1 MDSRMDPDGVPPD
14 DAGASETEGGTSR
27 AEMALELVRLAGLSE
42 AEYQAERKHVAAAL
56 KLNLTALDKLV
67 KAERNRRR
75 QEEAAASRRKAPP
88 APGQVRWPPG
98 FTMKHGDGLYADA
111 GEQGLIWL
119 CAPLEVL
126 GGARDAAGEGWSLLL
141 RWKDDDHRTHTWPM
155 PKRLLVTQP
164 GELEAALLERGL
176 RLSPHPNARLYLREA
191 LSGVQAGSRV
201 SLVGRAGWHIAGERI
216 AYVMADGT
224 TYGGGGEEVV
234 LTTSDAGA
242 AARLAACGTLEGWRE
257 GVAAPAI
264 GNHRLAL
271 FIAASLAPPLLEIIG
286 AEGGGV
292 HLLGGSSTGKTTCL
306 EGAASA
312 WGSPRMGQ
320 QVRSWRSTANALE
333 GAAVECS
340 DGLLALDE
348 IGLADGKDVGVTM
361 YTLAGGAGRG
371 RADRSGALRTPRT
384 WRTLFL
390 STGEISP
397 ADKIGETGQRSR
409 AGQDVR
415 CVSIPALAGG
425 GHGVWQDLHGHPS
438 GEALSNA
445 VKAAALAH
453 HGHAARAFLAA
464 LVKMRAE
471 RPVELLNGLR
481 EAVAAFTRGKHVPTG
496 ADGQVR
502 RVAQRFGLIAAAGD
516 LAAEIGI
523 LPWPDGESERAAV
536 ACFSAWLAAR
546 GGHGAAETQTA
557 LQAVR
562 AFIGAHGSSRFATL
576 IMSSG
581 EQGGLEEDTSRPV
594 INRAGWRRQSG
605 SGWEYL
611 VLPDAWKDEVCR
623 GLDADQVAREL
634 GDRGL
639 LMRDGKNLRVKVS
652 IPNEGRP
659 RLYVVRPGLLE
670 GT

>member
-1 MDSRMDPDGVPPD
+1 MDSRMDPNDLPPD
-14 DAGASETEGGTSR
+14 DTGTTEAESSSNR
-27 AEMALELVRLAGLSE
+27 AELALELVRLAGLSE
-42 AEYQAERKHVAAAL
+42 AEYQSERKQAASAL
-56 KLNLTALDKLV
+56 GLNLTALDKLV
-67 KAERNRRR
+67 AQERRRRR

-88 APGQVRWPPG
+88 APGQVRWPAS
-98 FTMKHGDGLYADA
+98 FTMKQSEGLYADA

-141 RWKDDDHRTHTWPM
+141 RWKDDDLRTHTWAM

-164 GELEAALLERGL
+164 GELEAMLLERGL

-201 SLVGRAGWHIAGERI
+201 SLVSRAGWHVAGERV
-216 AYVMADGT
+216 AYAMADGT
-224 TYGGGGEEVV
+224 AYGGGGEEVV
-234 LTTSDAGA
+234 LTTADAGA
-242 AARLAACGTLEGWRE
+242 AARLAACGTLAGWQE

-271 FIAASLAPPLLEIIG
+271 FIAASLAPPLLEILG

-306 EGAASA
+306 EGGASA
-312 WGSPRMGQ
+312 WGSPRMSQ
-320 QVRSWRSTANALE
+320 QIRSWRSTANALE

-371 RADRSGALRTPRT
+371 RADRSGALRSPKT

-415 CVSIPALAGG
+415 CVSIPALAGC
-425 GHGVWQDLHGHPS
+425 GHGVWQDLHGHKT

-445 VKAAALAH
+445 VKTASLAH
-453 HGHAARAFLAA
+453 HGHAARAFLAT
-464 LVKMRAE
+464 LVQMRAE
-471 RPVELLNGLR
+471 QPLALLNNLR
-481 EAVAAFTRGKHVPTG
+481 EAVAAFVQGEHVPTD

-516 LAAEIGI
+516 LATEIGI
-523 LPWPDGESERAAV
+523 LPWPQGESERAAV
-536 ACFSAWLAAR
+536 ACFKAWLALR
-546 GGHGAAETQTA
+546 GGHGAAESQTA
-557 LQAVR
+557 VQAVR
-562 AFIGAHGSSRFATL
+562 AFIGTHGSSRFTNL
-576 IMSSG
+576 VLSSSA
-581 EQGGLEEDTSRPV
+581 QGGMEEDTSRLV
-594 INRAGWRRQSG
+594 GNRAGWRRRIAE
-605 SGWEYL
+605 GWEYL
-611 VLPDAWKDEVCR
+611 VLPDTWKDEVCR

-659 RLYVVRPGLLE
+659 RLYVVRPGLLAE
-670 GT
+670 A